1 MPLSRAGNIISQ
13 KLTQLNPPL
22 AEPDVWD
29 AVVQGAG
36 QVTGMLVGGAGLK
49 MAGATLPVV
58 TAGASTMGGI
68 QEFDDA
74 YQRAGNRGDDPD
86 TRLAK
91 SLGYAAVATMIEN
104 RLGAGRLLRQWF
116 PNPDLLAKKLTAL
129 GVSKAVV
136 GNFLAGGAEEGSQR
150 WAQNLM
156 IEGKPSMEGVMDE
169 AIPGAI
175 VQGFVGAPGSVS
187 QRLESDARYRREQAF
202 DNAIVDNA
210 RKVSLDASMP
220 RVGTGEQLAAN
231 RGKDQS
237 FEVAGA
243 FDDLIPKSPQS
254 QSTVSPT
261 VIDTTGL
268 NKTPVAV
275 QATSPASGA
284 SKRPTRHRVFEGGAP
299 MLIRD
304 GDGVL
309 SARNTENAY
318 RITDQPQIDDMLNSG
333 EVRAREGKMRG
344 GRTGE
349 VQWSRGHESLGYR
362 AQGNE
367 GRYVIEANAQGLNN
381 RDGGMP
387 LSEVKRL
394 LRSDGTKWVDVTN
407 TIHSSASK
415 QSKVRAELEALPGAA
430 QDLKPALT
438 PEQAAAPATKGD
450 LASMVADLQK
460 TLQQSAIPSKP
471 TGQPDVQEKPAQTIT
486 GSNVQTGTVMPVQ
499 PQPVSVSGRAAGA
512 AMTPE
517 EQSEHAIL
525 KARDLKDDLSE
536 AEVQRMFA
544 LNRKETNAKRHTK
557 TEKQSKELKVRG
569 VVIPDEFYSPSEGKE
584 NHITG
589 YTVDNNGFIQVRIE
603 THDKV
608 GMGIRFV
615 TVKPGDTLTHGMD
628 DSIAGTTRYSESN
641 PQSSSPQG
649 TDTKPP
655 QPLTER
661 KPGEVT
667 AQELLSMSDAD
678 VKQFFEINQK
688 RGNPAQFDA
697 VLAGMKLD
705 TSAAIELTQMRD
717 AAQKAAMDAVARGD
731 NNAFFANQGRV
742 VWLNGAI
749 EGAKREGPNYDSVK
763 KKQSSTVQGTGTAAG
778 QVEQTTPPS
787 PVTPE
792 QITEGDWIE
801 YVDSFGKTQQ
811 GKVDAIYST
820 AAIVPSR
827 AGVQVRGKRT
837 EYSVV
842 DANGKPMVA
851 PAQGTSPK
859 KIAKPLPVTQEKT
872 KQAVAKAELGETYED
887 VANRIGI
894 AMAVGIAP
902 NEEPGDAKG
911 RAGATLKNGQ
921 KVVFDI
927 ATRKIIKIETSA
939 PIVAQDAPKVEQ
951 PAQIPAASTA
961 TDAKMAAILAKREE
975 LKARLR
981 KKLAQTNISVDP
993 EVATIAAELAV
1004 NYAQEGVVKFGDFAR
1019 RVKADLPDIWD
1030 SLKQYL
1036 RGAWATAT
1044 DISDNLED
1052 VSRDEAKNV
1061 LAEIDGEKKPADKAG
1076 DNSSIRML
1084 ILSQD
1089 SRMQKSHQMRKMA
1102 DDLGITLKEMQER
1115 IEAELVVISHEIA
1128 SDPELSE
1135 EDKFRQFV
1143 LIYDRQ
1149 PLFSARTSTSVD
1161 NQAYS
1166 TPVPM
1171 AYSLSV
1177 MTGISTDT
1185 GMYEPTAGNA
1195 MLMIGS
1201 NLSKSAANE
1210 INDLRAKALRNIG
1223 VGTVTQNDATKFVP
1237 SRKFEAVH
1245 ANPPFGGISNVN
1257 YNGYGIRKLEHL
1269 ISLKALEAM
1278 QDNGTAA
1285 LILGANMENED
1296 TRKGAQW
1303 VFENYLYG
1311 NYNVVDNFEVSGELY
1326 AGQGA
1331 KWPVRIIVISGRKA
1345 QVETGDLAPKRV
1357 DRLSTWDEVWS
1368 RTKETRDE
1376 AKRIHEN
1383 MVSGGSTG
1391 ISPDIK
1397 TGTTP
1402 TTNAGVLPVG
1412 SDITAGTVG
1421 GRSKQGGK
1429 RGSQPTNEVDIAG
1442 GSSSVGTAGGISQ
1455 PQDIANPSNEP
1466 STRGGQTPQLE
1477 SGDRPSVNQPANVEG
1492 TGGDRGEGANTRVL
1506 SKPIVINERQITYVP
1521 RSGGE
1526 PFGTLSPTTI
1536 GNGTH
1541 AALDEMISR
1550 VGSIDSF
1557 VSDRLN
1563 MPVDELRKVMSADQI
1578 DGVALAIDQI
1588 ETGGALII
1596 GDETGIGKGR
1606 QAAALIRYAM
1616 LQGKI
1621 PIFFTLD
1628 PKLFSDMH
1636 GDLKDINTTVKPLI
1650 FGDVAKA
1657 TIVGPDGTVLVKAP
1671 GSAAQRTIIDKIN
1684 DDGFADSGYNAI
1696 FSTYSQVN
1704 QTNAR
1709 QAFFERLAENENVIL
1724 ILDEAHSAAGDG
1736 QSSMQAAFMQGGTVT
1751 RGSGASR
1758 TETTVPGLLR
1768 LPGLSRGRGGV
1779 AYLSATFAK
1788 RPDNMPLYFRTALS
1802 RASRN
1807 FTAIVEALKAGGVAL
1822 QQAISEA
1829 LAKEGQYI
1837 RRERDFTGVS
1847 YTMKR
1852 VDVADPVKLVQQ
1864 VDDVTSV
1871 LSSIVKF
1878 SERVVGRV
1886 AMTASGASG
1895 TAMTQNQ
1902 IDVAPF
1908 ASVVHNQVSQLLLS
1922 AKADEVVNEALAAH
1936 KRGEKPVIALMNT
1949 MESFLSGYVAD
1960 NNIKEGQ
1967 SFSLTWQELLKYA
1980 LSRTLRQSEKL
1991 GNGDTVISI
2000 IDPSTIGL
2008 QDRFDEIIDS
2018 IKEIDV
2024 QFPVSPIDYIIQ
2036 KLNKAGVKMGE
2047 LTGRESGIEYTDFNS
2062 GRGTY
2067 KRFKKA
2073 NKNALVNGFN
2083 GGDLNGLLLNA
2094 SGATGLSI
2102 HAAPKFKDTS
2112 KRHMIIAQPALD
2124 INVFV
2129 QTLGRIK
2136 RTGMLFGS
2144 AIYTHLVLPLQAELR
2159 PAAVTSRKMK
2169 SLNANT
2175 TAEADSSV
2183 KIDSD
2188 DFLNKYGDEVVAEYL
2203 HGIPELQTALDL
2215 DIDVDAD
2222 GVPVATEDLAKK
2234 FMGRMALL
2242 PNAQQ
2247 AEAYAAITPAY
2258 RALVEQL
2265 KSTGEYD
2272 LDIIV
2277 HDDWDG
2283 TMLSDLELAAGTDES
2298 SLFTASVRA
2307 QQWEITD
2314 NRHVPTGA
2322 EMEQEFIKNTG
2333 GKEKLNA
2340 DWKQFQESVNAGMT
2354 RRIAEAQGA
2363 VDKANAM
2370 PETDPNKALQLSAVT
2385 AQLSTANTLSARW
2398 DDLSDRIGRILMRAG
2413 DAVELTHTETG
2424 ETWDGMLID
2433 FKFPDISK
2441 GLRVNA
2447 SRFQFRYLVNAPG
2460 GRMYVAGS
2468 KMGNAYTQSPST
2480 QELSDFTGARKGQR
2494 YPRWFVTGNPIAAY
2508 TATGGSGK
2516 VVRFTARDGQ
2526 TVTGLQMPTSW
2537 NVSKLA
2543 EDPRFSLVNG
2553 RAVAQFLRNQTGF
2566 NKIGVDG
2573 GLVRITPQR
2582 YSNNYTLSVP
2592 SARRT
2597 GGDFY
2602 LDPELV
2608 RMLGDFTKTGARFI
2622 VDVKPE
2628 QLENVSNRVAT
2639 ILGKSMKSA
2648 GTGQAIIDQVATA
2661 NQSAQK
2667 KSDKI
2672 EDALN
2677 KAIKKTDDNGGRTL
2691 EGVTGAPFWMTKS
2704 ALNGVL
2710 RIIRAAYKAGKSLA
2724 EAIKEGVDWLRSSG
2738 LAGFNETEASDWL
2751 NKNIIE
2757 NEQAD
2762 TIGLKRTRSGRG
2774 SRLPKNDQ
2782 TQLEKTKPFQKNLI
2796 QRSLS
2801 QVVRGASAPKA
2812 FVEARER
2819 GLADQKYIEENIR
2832 LALEDLRSAINAEFK
2847 TKAEQDQANERLL
2860 SFLNG
2865 EADASTIGGPI
2876 IQLRATEIRKAI
2888 DDLSAMAVSEG
2899 LVSGQMAETWLNNS
2913 GEWLKRTY
2921 LAFDSTSDWNYDT
2934 LKRRKDNGDVE
2945 VSRIWDNIENYL
2957 QRQNPNMDD
2966 GQIEAEMRSLI
2977 NRQEVEDALGM
2988 SSRQMGGTGK
2998 RIAVDTT
3005 SLLRRKN
3012 LSPEVREW
3020 MGEIKDPYAKV
3031 LQSGKWM
3038 AQFITRNLT
3047 QRRFARIGLDM
3058 GVLSETK
3065 TGVFTEQLYESERVF
3080 TPERD
3085 EEGSPRTTEEGEQ
3098 IGSYRTRVD
3107 RQHEPLSGYYTTPEF
3122 KAALDEFD
3130 AKMNNILGV
3139 LDFQSVVGRTF
3150 MGITN
3155 YQKGALVAWNP
3166 ASWGVNT
3173 LGGLVNRMAASM
3185 YSPVVFT
3192 QNLARAYSAV
3202 RRGNKPE
3209 GFKTIPER
3217 FASLGG
3223 LIDVNATHRNLV
3235 ARADYLLATREGL
3248 VGKGI
3253 MLGDVQANLRQEV
3266 GKQST
3271 RRAIKAI
3278 KDILSD
3284 PKAGGAYVRLRQAI
3298 SDFWRTP
3305 GEIGIR
3311 FYDDV
3316 FRVSAFFDEL
3326 HLAKKAHPE
3335 MSFNAQVEWAADRAS
3350 NIYQNYDRLPK
3361 IIRDASRVGAL
3372 NTFVSFKAEVFRNAW
3387 WIGKYAKDGMG
3398 SNNAELKADGY
3409 RKAAALTTMM
3419 LAPFALAALM
3429 RGLKDVDDE
3438 KDKAL
3443 KRWIVAPWDRSDDL
3457 AYVSVDGTKYGYVPM
3472 GYIFPTFE
3480 LSRPG
3485 YSIWNALN
3493 DPNPDEAIVNAA
3505 SGWAADYVGPGAVI
3519 GPLAEGA
3526 FNMRIGQRRPLTMAE
3541 GSRGMADRLGYV
3553 AENFTPRAFRMGQE
3567 AYRAA
3572 TGQSGDFGREYSLNE
3587 IGAKLSGLRQRT
3599 VDVEKAAPY
3608 VLRGLAA
3615 RFTSATTYQ
3624 NQNERKSVT
3633 KGIEASAYEKET
3645 KDDLKALYKQA
3656 LKDLQMLGVPEQK
3669 LRSMEKAAA
3678 IPVEL
3683 RGWSAESPARR

>member
-1 MPLSRAGNIISQ
+1 MENPFDQFDTAKSSVISLPKKASREAWENPFSAIDEAPDKRNPFDVFDGTQDQLPETAPESLRQTLIKEGRSVVESPIRFERGIAEKIGDVASGTARALDIVREGDLLAGSAKPNLTIGQRRQAYEQALKDPRYAERLMQAGDDTQ
-13 KLTQLNPPL
+13 KLRQVEGTFGPTAKLDIIQTPEKERARMSAETAIARQPRLETDSPL
-22 AEPDVWD
+22 YQWGRDQVEFAGKVFKGSPDIDDTFVSGLAQAAGGVLPDVMLS
-29 AVVQGAG
+29 AVPVVGPTLTSGSYALQSGEQQAQEAIAAGKPEASDTAFVTAAGLGGLSERLIGFAPRFWSVVKSARVAGVAPQQFGNAWQRWAASNPVKARILEGGAREGVQEGPIEQVGQNLIASDVAGYDPDRPMGKGVGKATLMGAALG
-36 QVTGMLVGGAGLK
+36 GIMGGAGEIIGQK
-49 MAGATLPVV
+49 TLP
-58 TAGASTMGGI
+58 TDSKSSKNP
-68 QEFDDA
+68 FDKF
-74 YQRAGNRGDDPD
+74 DP
-86 TRLAK
+86 T
-91 SLGYAAVATMIEN
+91 S
-104 RLGAGRLLRQWF
+104 
-116 PNPDLLAKKLTAL
+116 
-129 GVSKAVV
+129 
-136 GNFLAGGAEEGSQR
+136 
-150 WAQNLM
+150 
-156 IEGKPSMEGVMDE
+156 
-169 AIPGAI
+169 
-175 VQGFVGAPGSVS
+175 
-187 QRLESDARYRREQAF
+187 
-202 DNAIVDNA
+202 
-210 RKVSLDASMP
+210 
-220 RVGTGEQLAAN
+220 
-231 RGKDQS
+231 
-237 FEVAGA
+237 
-243 FDDLIPKSPQS
+243 QS

-261 VIDTTGL
+261 VTDTTGL
-268 NKTPVAV
+268 NQTPVAV
-275 QATSPASGA
+275 QATSPAPGA
-284 SKRPTRHRVFEGGAP
+284 ST
-299 MLIRD
+299 
-304 GDGVL
+304 
-309 SARNTENAY
+309 
-318 RITDQPQIDDMLNSG
+318 
-333 EVRAREGKMRG
+333 
-344 GRTGE
+344 
-349 VQWSRGHESLGYR
+349 
-362 AQGNE
+362 
-367 GRYVIEANAQGLNN
+367 
-381 RDGGMP
+381 
-387 LSEVKRL
+387 
-394 LRSDGTKWVDVTN
+394 
-407 TIHSSASK
+407 
-415 QSKVRAELEALPGAA
+415 
-430 QDLKPALT
+430 ALT

-450 LASMVADLQK
+450 LASMVADLQAALK
-460 TLQQSAIPSKP
+460 GNQLAPSAPTTSKE
-471 TGQPDVQEKPAQTIT
+471 VEKPGET
-486 GSNVQTGTVMPVQ
+486 PV
-499 PQPVSVSGRAAGA
+499 
-512 AMTPE
+512 
-517 EQSEHAIL
+517 
-525 KARDLKDDLSE
+525 K
-536 AEVQRMFA
+536 
-544 LNRKETNAKRHTK
+544 
-557 TEKQSKELKVRG
+557 
-569 VVIPDEFYSPSEGKE
+569 SEGKPGE
-584 NHITG
+584 NPIMQP
-589 YTVDNNGFIQVRIE
+589 VPSV
-603 THDKV
+603 
-608 GMGIRFV
+608 
-615 TVKPGDTLTHGMD
+615 
-628 DSIAGTTRYSESN
+628 
-641 PQSSSPQG
+641 QS
-649 TDTKPP
+649 
-655 QPLTER
+655 LFER
-661 KPGEVT
+661 KPGDVT
-667 AQELLSMSDAD
+667 AQELVSMSDAD
-678 VKQFFEINQK
+678 VKKFFEINQK

-705 TSAAIELTQMRD
+705 ASAVSELEQMRD
-717 AAQKAAMDAVARGD
+717 AAQTAAMDAITRSD
-731 NNAFFANQGRV
+731 NDAFVANQGRV

-749 EGAKREGPNYDSVK
+749 EGAKRKGPNYNSVK
-763 KKQSSTVQGTGTAAG
+763 QKQSSSPQGTGTAVG
-778 QVEQTTPPS
+778 QPKLETITPVVGNVALPS
-787 PVTPE
+787 PVQTE

-801 YVDSFGKTQQ
+801 YIDSFGKTQQ

-842 DANGKPMVA
+842 DASGNPMTA
-851 PAQGTSPK
+851 PAQGSFPK
-859 KIAKPLPVTQEKT
+859 KIAKP
-872 KQAVAKAELGETYED
+872 D
-887 VANRIGI
+887 
-894 AMAVGIAP
+894 
-902 NEEPGDAKG
+902 
-911 RAGATLKNGQ
+911 
-921 KVVFDI
+921 
-927 ATRKIIKIETSA
+927 TRSA
-939 PIVAQDAPKVEQ
+939 PLKELQNQVTGAIERGEKKPIAAQDAPKIEQ
-951 PAQIPAASTA
+951 PAQTPTAPTQEPAAGTGSNLQ
-961 TDAKMAAILAKREE
+961 MAAILAKREE

-981 KKLAQTNISVDP
+981 KKLGQQTNIGIDP

-1076 DNSSIRML
+1076 DNISIRML

-1089 SRMQKSHQMRKMA
+1089 SRMQKSHQMRKIA

-1128 SDPELSE
+1128 SDQSLSE

-1237 SRKFEAVH
+1237 AQKFEVVH

-1311 NYNVVDNFEVSGELY
+1311 HYNVVDNFEVSGELY

-1345 QVETGDLAPKRV
+1345 QIETGDLAPKRV
-1357 DRLSTWDEVWS
+1357 DRLSTWDDVWT
-1368 RTKETRDE
+1368 RTKDTRDE
-1376 AKRIHEN
+1376 AKRIHES

-1402 TTNAGVLPVG
+1402 TTNAGTLPGG
-1412 SDITAGTVG
+1412 SDSTSGAASG
-1421 GRSKQGGK
+1421 GSKRGGK
-1429 RGSQPTNEVDIAG
+1429 RGSQPTNAVDTTG

-1477 SGDRPSVNQPANVEG
+1477 SGNRPSVNQPANAEG

-1563 MPVDELRKVMSADQI
+1563 MPVEELRKVMSADQI

-1709 QAFFERLAENENVIL
+1709 QAFFERLAENEDVIL

-1736 QSSMQAAFMQGGTVT
+1736 QSSMQAAFMQGGTVA

-1758 TETTVPGLLR
+1758 TETVVPGLLR

-1779 AYLSATFAK
+1779 VYLSATFAK

-1802 RASRN
+1802 RASRS

-1878 SERVVGRV
+1878 SERVVDRV
-1886 AMTASGASG
+1886 AMTAGGASG

-1922 AKADEVVNEALAAH
+1922 AKADEVVNEALSAH

-1991 GNGDTVISI
+1991 GNGDTVISV

-2047 LTGRESGIEYTDFNS
+2047 LTGRESGIEYTDFNA

-2203 HGIPELQTALDL
+2203 QGIPELQDALDL
-2215 DIDVDAD
+2215 EIDTDSD
-2222 GVPVATEDLAKK
+2222 GVPIATEDLAKK

-2242 PNAQQ
+2242 PNLQQ

-2272 LDIIV
+2272 LDIVV

-2333 GKEKLNA
+2333 GKEKLNS
-2340 DWKQFQESVNAGMT
+2340 DWQRFRNSVNTGMAKRIATLQDSVNA
-2354 RRIAEAQGA
+2354 
-2363 VDKANAM
+2363 ANAL
-2370 PETDPNKALQLSAVT
+2370 PDTDPKKAIQLSSTT
-2385 AQLSTANTLSARW
+2385 AQLSAANTLSSRW

-2413 DAVELTHTETG
+2413 DAVELTQTETG

-2582 YSNNYTLSVP
+2582 HSNDYTLSVP

-2628 QLENVSNRVAT
+2628 QIEKVSDRVMS
-2639 ILGKSMKSA
+2639 ILGKSMKAA
-2648 GTGQAIIDQVATA
+2648 GTGQAIINQVATA

-2677 KAIKKTDDNGGRTL
+2677 KAIKKTDDSGGRTL
-2691 EGVTGAPFWMTKS
+2691 EGVTGAPVWMTKS

-2762 TIGLKRTRSGRG
+2762 TIGLKRTRRS

-2782 TQLEKTKPFQKNLI
+2782 TQPEKTKPFQKNLI
-2796 QRSLS
+2796 QRALS

-2832 LALEDLRSAINAEFK
+2832 LALEDLRSAINSEFK

-2865 EADASTIGGPI
+2865 EADASTVGGPI

-2888 DDLSAMAVSEG
+2888 DDLSAMAVTEG

-2921 LAFDSTSDWNYDT
+2921 LAFDPTSDWNYDT
-2934 LKRRKDNGDVE
+2934 LKRRKDKGDVE
-2945 VSRIWDNIENYL
+2945 VSRIWDNIEKYL
-2957 QRQNPNMDD
+2957 QRQNPKMDE
-2966 GQIEAEMRSLI
+2966 GRIEAEMRSLI

-3047 QRRFARIGLDM
+3047 QRRFARIGLEM

-3065 TGVFTEQLYESERVF
+3065 TGVFTEKLYESERVF

-3085 EEGSPRTTEEGEQ
+3085 EEGNARTTEEGEQ

-3166 ASWGVNT
+3166 ASWGVNI

-3202 RRGNKPE
+3202 RRGSKPE

-3217 FASLGG
+3217 FASIGG

-3235 ARADYLLATREGL
+3235 ARADYLLATRGGL

-3266 GKQST
+3266 GKQAT

-3398 SNNAELKADGY
+3398 STNAELKADGY

-3472 GYIFPTFE
+3472 GYMFPTFE

-3493 DPNPDEAIVNAA
+3493 DPNPDEAIINAA

-3526 FNMRIGQRRPLTMAE
+3526 FNIRIGQRRPLTMAE

-3553 AENFTPRAFRMGQE
+3553 ADNFTPRAFRMGQE

-3572 TGQSGDFGREYSLNE
+3572 TGQSGDFGREYSFNE
-3587 IGAKLSGLRQRT
+3587 IGAKLAGLRQRT
-3599 VDVEKAAPY
+3599 VDVEKAALY

-3615 RFTSATTYQ
+3615 RFNNATTYQ
-3624 NQNERKSVT
+3624 NQNERKSVV
-3633 KGIEASAYEKET
+3633 KGVEASAYEKET
-3645 KDDLKALYKQA
+3645 KEDLKALYKQA

-3669 LRSMEKAAA
+3669 LRLMEKAAA
-3678 IPVEL
+3678 IPIEL
-3683 RGWSAESPARR
+3683 RGWSAESPARK

>member
-1 MPLSRAGNIISQ
+1 MPDIFDEIAPDKVSGGDIFDEIAPDAPGISKPQSLWNSLVRGVKTAQAIPDTVLAAGTADLGKPTIKQTRRAYVEAMSDPAYQEGLMRAGDDPVKLNQVESLRGPAGKLDIAMSPGRAIQTETVRDLATAQAEIQAIPRSEAQGRLGAAKTSAEKWAAWRKDPVELTAGIVAESLPASVAGGVVGTFIGGPGVGTAVGAGASSGLMTFSGEFLGAAQAQGVDIANPQALEAFLNDKRMFDAAFNTALTKAAIVGGVDSATAGAAGRWIEPALKQGLRQRVIASAKELALQAGGGAGGEALGQVASGQQIDTFDIAMEALSEIATAPTEAAGNILSKRKSDPLPDMRAGN
-13 KLTQLNPPL
+13 
-22 AEPDVWD
+22 A
-29 AVVQGAG
+29 
-36 QVTGMLVGGAGLK
+36 
-49 MAGATLPVV
+49 
-58 TAGASTMGGI
+58 
-68 QEFDDA
+68 
-74 YQRAGNRGDDPD
+74 
-86 TRLAK
+86 
-91 SLGYAAVATMIEN
+91 ATM
-104 RLGAGRLLRQWF
+104 
-116 PNPDLLAKKLTAL
+116 
-129 GVSKAVV
+129 
-136 GNFLAGGAEEGSQR
+136 
-150 WAQNLM
+150 
-156 IEGKPSMEGVMDE
+156 
-169 AIPGAI
+169 
-175 VQGFVGAPGSVS
+175 QG
-187 QRLESDARYRREQAF
+187 
-202 DNAIVDNA
+202 I
-210 RKVSLDASMP
+210 
-220 RVGTGEQLAAN
+220 
-231 RGKDQS
+231 GKD
-237 FEVAGA
+237 FNNRADKPDI
-243 FDDLIPKSPQS
+243 FDEIAADQSPQS
-254 QSTVSPT
+254 QTPSSPDVT
-261 VIDTTGL
+261 DTTGL
-268 NKTPVAV
+268 NNTSGAV

-284 SKRPTRHRVFEGGAP
+284 ST
-299 MLIRD
+299 
-304 GDGVL
+304 
-309 SARNTENAY
+309 T
-318 RITDQPQIDDMLNSG
+318 
-333 EVRAREGKMRG
+333 
-344 GRTGE
+344 
-349 VQWSRGHESLGYR
+349 
-362 AQGNE
+362 
-367 GRYVIEANAQGLNN
+367 
-381 RDGGMP
+381 
-387 LSEVKRL
+387 
-394 LRSDGTKWVDVTN
+394 
-407 TIHSSASK
+407 
-415 QSKVRAELEALPGAA
+415 
-430 QDLKPALT
+430 LT
-438 PEQAAAPATKGD
+438 QEQAAAPATKGD
-450 LASMVADLQK
+450 LEKVVADLQAALKGNQLAPKVDVSSASGGLPAAKVGSEIASGK
-460 TLQQSAIPSKP
+460 TAPAAVAGVTPAKPS
-471 TGQPDVQEKPAQTIT
+471 
-486 GSNVQTGTVMPVQ
+486 VQ
-499 PQPVSVSGRAAGA
+499 PVPNAQP
-512 AMTPE
+512 
-517 EQSEHAIL
+517 
-525 KARDLKDDLSE
+525 LSE
-536 AEVQRMFA
+536 R
-544 LNRKETNAKRHTK
+544 N
-557 TEKQSKELKVRG
+557 
-569 VVIPDEFYSPSEGKE
+569 
-584 NHITG
+584 
-589 YTVDNNGFIQVRIE
+589 
-603 THDKV
+603 
-608 GMGIRFV
+608 
-615 TVKPGDTLTHGMD
+615 PGD
-628 DSIAGTTRYSESN
+628 
-641 PQSSSPQG
+641 
-649 TDTKPP
+649 
-655 QPLTER
+655 
-661 KPGEVT
+661 VT
-667 AQELLSMSDAD
+667 AQEIVALSDAD
-678 VKQFFEINQK
+678 ARKFFESNQK
-688 RGNPAQFDA
+688 RGNATQYDA

-705 TSAAIELTQMRD
+705 SSAVSELEQMRD
-717 AAQKAAMDAVARGD
+717 AAQKAALDAIMRGD
-731 NNAFFANQGRV
+731 DTASFANQGRV
-742 VWLNGAI
+742 VWMNGAI
-749 EGAKREGPNYDSVK
+749 EGANRKGPNFDLVK
-763 KKQSSTVQGTGTAAG
+763 KKQSSLPQGTVKAANGDLIDVPKPDLSVTDEPVTEAEFKKYDSTNFAVMHAGTQMPDGKPLYWIVRKVSSLKSANPSTDQGTGTAAG
-778 QVEQTTPPS
+778 QVEQPAPPS

-811 GKVDAIYST
+811 GKVDAIYNT

-842 DANGKPMVA
+842 DATGKPMTA
-851 PAQGTSPK
+851 PAQGTAPK
-859 KIAKPLPVTQEKT
+859 KIAKPDTRSTPLKELQNQVTGAIERGEK
-872 KQAVAKAELGETYED
+872 E
-887 VANRIGI
+887 
-894 AMAVGIAP
+894 
-902 NEEPGDAKG
+902 
-911 RAGATLKNGQ
+911 
-921 KVVFDI
+921 
-927 ATRKIIKIETSA
+927 
-939 PIVAQDAPKVEQ
+939 PIVAQDAPKAEQ
-951 PAQIPAASTA
+951 AKTPTAPTQEPAAGTGSNLQ
-961 TDAKMAAILAKREE
+961 MAAILAKREE

-981 KKLAQTNISVDP
+981 KKLGQQTNLGVDP

-1128 SDPELSE
+1128 LDPELSE

-1210 INDLRAKALRNIG
+1210 INDLRAKALRSIG

-1237 SRKFEAVH
+1237 ARKFEAVH

-1345 QVETGDLAPKRV
+1345 QIETGDLAPKRV
-1357 DRLSTWDEVWS
+1357 DRLSTWDDVWT
-1368 RTKETRDE
+1368 RTKDTRDE
-1376 AKRIHEN
+1376 AKRIHQS
-1383 MVSGGSTG
+1383 MGSGGSTG
-1391 ISPDIK
+1391 VSPDTK
-1397 TGTTP
+1397 AGTTP
-1402 TTNAGVLPVG
+1402 ATNAGTLPGG
-1412 SDITAGTVG
+1412 SDSTSGAASG
-1421 GRSKQGGK
+1421 GSKRGGK
-1429 RGSQPTNEVDIAG
+1429 RGSQPTNAVDATG
-1442 GSSSVGTAGGISQ
+1442 GSSSVGTSGGISQ
-1455 PQDIANPSNEP
+1455 PQDSADTSNKP
-1466 STRGGQTPQLE
+1466 GTRGGKTSQLE
-1477 SGDRPSVNQPANVEG
+1477 GGDRSGVDESGNAEG
-1492 TGGDRGEGANTRVL
+1492 TGTDGGKGANTRIL
-1506 SKPIVINERQITYVP
+1506 SKPVAVNERQITYVP
-1521 RSGGE
+1521 RSEGE

-1563 MPVDELRKVMSADQI
+1563 MPVEELRKVMSADQI

-1684 DDGFADSGYNAI
+1684 DDGFAESGYNAI

-1709 QAFFERLAENENVIL
+1709 QAFFERLAENEDVIL

-1758 TETTVPGLLR
+1758 TETVVPGLLR

-1779 AYLSATFAK
+1779 VYLSATFAK

-1802 RASRN
+1802 RASRS

-1878 SERVVGRV
+1878 SERVVDRV
-1886 AMTASGASG
+1886 AMTAGGSIG

-1936 KRGEKPVIALMNT
+1936 KRNEKPVIALMNT

-1991 GNGDTVISI
+1991 GNGDTVISV

-2203 HGIPELQTALDL
+2203 HGIPELQSALDL
-2215 DIDVDAD
+2215 DIDVDGD

-2258 RALVEQL
+2258 RGLVEQL

-2340 DWKQFQESVNAGMT
+2340 DWQQFRESVDTGMT
-2354 RRIAEAQGA
+2354 RKIEQYQAGL
-2363 VDKANAM
+2363 DKANAL
-2370 PETDPNKALQLSAVT
+2370 PETDTNKALQLSAAT

-2413 DAVELTHTETG
+2413 DAVELTQTETG

-2582 YSNNYTLSVP
+2582 YSDDYTLSVP

-2628 QLENVSNRVAT
+2628 QLEKVSERVAA
-2639 ILGKSMKSA
+2639 ILGKSMKAA
-2648 GTGQAIIDQVATA
+2648 GTGQAIINQVATA

-2677 KAIKKTDDNGGRTL
+2677 KAIKKTDQNGGRTL

-2738 LAGFNETEASDWL
+2738 LAGFNEAEASDWL

-2762 TIGLKRTRSGRG
+2762 TIGLKRTRKG

-2782 TQLEKTKPFQKNLI
+2782 TQPEKTKPFQKNLI
-2796 QRSLS
+2796 QRALA

-2832 LALEDLRSAINAEFK
+2832 LALDDLRSAINAEFK

-2899 LVSGQMAETWLNNS
+2899 LVSGSMAETWLNNS

-2934 LKRRKDNGDVE
+2934 LKRRKDKGDVE
-2945 VSRIWDNIENYL
+2945 VSRIWDNIEKYL
-2957 QRQNPNMDD
+2957 QRQNPNMDE

-2988 SSRQMGGTGK
+2988 SPRQMGGTGK

-3031 LQSGKWM
+3031 LQSGKWL

-3047 QRRFARIGLDM
+3047 QRRFARIGLEM

-3085 EEGSPRTTEEGEQ
+3085 EEGEARTTEEGEQ

-3253 MLGDVQANLRQEV
+3253 LLGDVQANTRQEV
-3266 GKQST
+3266 GKQAT

-3298 SDFWRTP
+3298 SDLWRTP

-3335 MSFNAQVEWAADRAS
+3335 MSFNEQVEWAADRAS

-3398 SNNAELKADGY
+3398 STNAELKADGY

-3493 DPNPDEAIVNAA
+3493 DPNPDEAIINAA

-3526 FNMRIGQRRPLTMAE
+3526 FNIRIGQRRPLTMAE

-3553 AENFTPRAFRMGQE
+3553 ADNFTPRAFRMGQE

-3587 IGAKLSGLRQRT
+3587 IGAKLAGLRQRT
-3599 VDVEKAAPY
+3599 VDVDKAAPY

-3615 RFTSATTYQ
+3615 RFNNATTYQ
-3624 NQNERKSVT
+3624 NQNERKSVV
-3633 KGIEASAYEKET
+3633 KGVEASAYEKET
-3645 KDDLKALYKQA
+3645 KQDLKALYKQA
-3656 LKDLQMLGVPEQK
+3656 LKDLQMLGVPEPK
-3669 LRSMEKAAA
+3669 LRAMEKAAA

-3683 RGWSAESPARR
+3683 RGWSAESPARK